1 MQARWVERD
10 VEVHGTVI
18 PEGSIMMLI
27 NAAANRDER
36 HWTNP
41 EQFDLLR
48 DEGPH
53 LSFGYGLHFCLGAAL
68 ARLEG
73 RVALEELLRRWPE
86 WDVDIDRGQMA
97 HTGSV
102 RGWGYLPVV
111 PASLKPNQ
119 RSSNG

>member
-1 MQARWVERD
+1 
-10 VEVHGTVI
+10 
-18 PEGSIMMLI
+18 MLLL
-27 NAAANRDER
+27 NGAANRDER

-41 EQFDLLR
+41 DRFDVHR

-73 RVALEELLRRWPE
+73 RVALEEILRRWPD

-102 RGWGYLPVV
+102 RGWGYLPVR
-111 PASLKPNQ
+111 PRA
-119 RSSNG
+119 RGADHG